1 MNMQQQQC
9 ELYPR
14 VRSTEYYRTP
24 EPRVSIQSRKA
35 EHPNMEKDSR
45 RNANLLAPHIM
56 PAQTSRM
63 RVQRDSYF
71 S

>member
-1 MNMQQQQC
+1 MNKQQC

-14 VRSTEYYRTP
+14 VRRTEYYRTP

-35 EHPNMEKDSR
+35 EHPNRERESP
-45 RNANLLAPHIM
+45 RNATPVAPHIM
-56 PAQTSRM
+56 PAQTSPM